1 MIPLSEISSANKLN
15 QHTNTNLGVP
25 NIQPANFE
33 KIINLSELGKV
44 HKHLRKLILQ
54 GSKAATKACGAS
66 RMETVVSR
74 AINQLLNEVKAEIQS
89 KLNKR
94 TRNMPGVD
102 VRIELGSKSM
112 VFKNAGEIQDGLN
125 ESAKLGAV
133 YGFVASLNDY
143 SNISLP
149 IVVDTPLAGFGRG
162 MAVAWQQVVQRTF
175 DQTIAL
181 INSSEKGSLE
191 EWWSVG
197 GRQNPDVSLFTFLRE
212 TRTPSRE
219 QITIGMAQATQILK
233 RLGRC
238 SYPPSYQ
245 ISGITS
251 AMSSRT
257 AG

>member
-1 MIPLSEISSANKLN
+1 
-15 QHTNTNLGVP
+15 
-25 NIQPANFE
+25 
-33 KIINLSELGKV
+33 
-44 HKHLRKLILQ
+44 
-54 GSKAATKACGAS
+54 
-66 RMETVVSR
+66 METVVSR
-74 AINQLLNEVKAEIQS
+74 AINQLSNEVKAEINP

-112 VFKNAGEIQDGLN
+112 VFKNASGEIQDGLN

-181 INSSEKGSLE
+181 INSSEKEALRS
-191 EWWSVG
+191 G
-197 GRQNPDVSLFTFLRE
+197 GVLVAGKIQMSRCL
-212 TRTPSRE
+212 PS
-219 QITIGMAQATQILK
+219 
-233 RLGRC
+233 
-238 SYPPSYQ
+238 
-245 ISGITS
+245 
-251 AMSSRT
+251 
-257 AG
+257 